1 VRVSKDGPLA
11 PECAAHPS
19 RQAFGPPQDEGEG
32 WGQGWVGAESG
43 STAAAGGG
51 TTARS
56 EAGVWIGNGSCLASL
71 DERPV
76 RAPQH
81 TGLKPRNSAVVESPV
96 SG

>member
-1 VRVSKDGPLA
+1 MRVSKDGPLA

-19 RQAFGPPQDEGEG
+19 RQAIGPPQDEGE
-32 WGQGWVGAESG
+32 VGAESG
-43 STAAAGGG
+43 STAAAGVG

-71 DERPV
+71 DEGPL
-76 RAPQH
+76 RAPEH
-81 TGLKPRNSAVVESPV
+81 NGLKPPNSAVVESPV